1 MAFSRVLEKLI
12 FERIMKHLHTHN
24 ILTSHQFGFRANR
37 TTEQAIFSL
46 VNSVLESLNNKQLV
60 GRVFCNLQKAFDAV
74 NHNILLK
81 KLEYYGIQGS
91 IKKLIQSYLMN
102 RQQMV
107 ILNGNFSTWKT
118 IQCGVPQGSVL
129 GPLLFLIYINDLP
142 SCLEKS
148 NSTTIL
154 YADDK
159 SIILTESNLTA
170 FNSHFNVT
178 FSQINAWFNKNLLH
192 LNLNK
197 TQFIE
202 FKSKST
208 LLTADS
214 ITSCNNNLSN
224 VKSTKFWGLIIDDT
238 LNWHLNVESLLKR
251 LSKAIY
257 VLRYLKYFL
266 YVETLKMI
274 YFAQFHSLIRYG
286 IIFWGNSAGGLKYF
300 TYKKRYYELYA
311 I

>member
-1 MAFSRVLEKLI
+1 MHI
-12 FERIMKHLHTHN
+12 HN
-24 ILTSHQFGFRANR
+24 ILTSHQYGFRANR
-37 TTEQAIFSL
+37 TSEQAIFSL
-46 VNSVLESLNNKQLV
+46 VNSVLESLNKKQLV
-60 GRVFCNLQKAFDAV
+60 GGVFCDLQKAFNTV
-74 NHNILLK
+74 NRNILLD

-91 IKKLIQSYLMN
+91 IKKLIQSYLTN

-107 ILNGNFSTWKT
+107 TLNGNFSTWKT

-142 SCLEKS
+142 SCIEKS

-154 YADDK
+154 YADDT

-170 FNSHFNVT
+170 FNLHFNVT

-202 FKSKST
+202 FKSKNK
-208 LLTADS
+208 LLPTDS
-214 ITSCNNNLSN
+214 LITCNNNLSN
-224 VKSTKFWGLIIDDT
+224 VKSTKFLGLIIDDT
-238 LNWHLNVESLLKR
+238 LNWHLHVEFLLKR

-266 YVETLKMI
+266 YVETLKII
-274 YFAQFHSLIRYG
+274 YFAQIHSLIRYG
-286 IIFWGNSAGGLKYF
+286 IIFWGNSAGGSKVFHLQKKILRIICNLKPRD
-300 TYKKRYYELYA
+300 TCRELFPKCKL
-311 I
+311 